1 MATGRKP
8 LPALLLEPTTTVD
21 LDDYDASCVFLDLH
35 VQKVDEGRR
44 ADVWL
49 RTRLPQLSRTQ
60 IVRLIRE
67 HRVSSHQRPL
77 KPSTTLQ
84 AGEVLRLRRP
94 GLVPDSPP
102 PPLPEV
108 LYEDD
113 RLLALNKPAGLLVH
127 PAGPSFVWSLIAV
140 ARRNRPGVALHLGH
154 RLDRDTSG
162 VVIMGKDAE
171 ANRHLK
177 KAFREQRV
185 QKSYLAICRG
195 EPAWKTY
202 HHQGPIGD
210 DATSEIRLKM
220 GVVPGGSS
228 ASTEF
233 TVEEMLEGG
242 SLVSCRPHTG
252 RTHQIRVHLD
262 DLGHPLVGDRIY
274 GQPDSTFLHIFAE
287 GFDDW
292 ALERVALPRH
302 ALHAKELVLPHPDDD
317 RPTRIL
323 APLADDLKTIVQ
335 SGRVPSPPGE
345 PR

>member
-1 MATGRKP
+1 MSTGRKP
-8 LPALLLEPTTTVD
+8 LPAIFVEPTAPVD
-21 LDDYDASCVFLDLH
+21 LDAYDASCARLDLH

-49 RTRLPQLSRTQ
+49 RTRLPQLSRSQ

-67 HRVSSHQRPL
+67 RRVTSLSRPL

-84 AGEVLRLRRP
+84 AGEVLQLRRP

-140 ARRNRPGVALHLGH
+140 ARRNRPGVELQLGH

-162 VVIMGKDAE
+162 VVVLGKDPAS
-171 ANRHLK
+171 NRHLK
-177 KAFREQRV
+177 KAFREQQV
-185 QKSYLAICRG
+185 QKTYLAVCLG
-195 EPAWKTY
+195 EPSWDY
-202 HHQGPIGD
+202 HHHQGPIGD
-210 DATSEIRLKM
+210 DVSSEIRIKM
-220 GVVPGGSS
+220 GVTPDGAA

-233 TVEEMLEGG
+233 RVERVLEGG
-242 SLVSCRPHTG
+242 ALVSCRLHTG

-274 GQPDSTFLHIFAE
+274 GQPDATFLHIFAE

-292 ALERVALPRH
+292 ALERVVIPRH
-302 ALHAKELVLPHPDDD
+302 ALHAQELIVPHPDDG
-317 RPTRIL
+317 RPTRIF
-323 APLADDLKTIVQ
+323 AELADDLKKIVQ
-335 SGRVPSPPGE
+335 SGKVPRSPGE
-345 PR
+345 I